1 MALLVCFLSDR
12 KQIVLLEAFFS
23 YQNLVSTFSEP
34 YMVLRFTF
42 ASSSA
47 AAAAAAVEVLKVEGS
62 KITTIGVRGYFEEFS
77 LDFYFREVKFL
88 FLR

>member
-47 AAAAAAVEVLKVEGS
+47 AAAAVEVLKVEGS